1 MKNFYISIERLGDV
15 HLKFHLERLAS
26 FEQANDLLDNFIYI
40 DDIPQLVVTDDKN
53 ILAKYKAGITE
64 HDLRAMCDLPFSKSK
79 ITLNPVANILLSRD
93 IFNYFELIK
102 NRKILS
108 AHTSFRKTY
117 FDYEEYETFDKWE
130 INRIF
135 WHTKMPDR
143 YRTKE
148 MCVDEKF
155 SYRVITVATLNDF
168 NKLLNVDILSIG
180 TSINLKI
187 NWEYIDG
194 ILRYYDPIT
203 KFRVYIMPE
212 ILENLK
218 KVEPK
223 ANIALLIKTRTNEE
237 LYVEYVVDSFY
248 IYEEFV
254 PKSLFDFSCDDDL
267 PF

>member
-1 MKNFYISIERLGDV
+1 MGNFYISIERSGDV

-26 FEQANDLLDNFIYI
+26 HEKAIDLLDNFIYI

-64 HDLRAMCDLPFSKSK
+64 NDLRAMCDLPFSKSK
-79 ITLNPVANILLSRD
+79 ITLNPLANIILSREV
-93 IFNYFELIK
+93 FNYFELIK
-102 NRKILS
+102 NREILS
-108 AHTSFRKTY
+108 AHTSFRKSY
-117 FDYEEYETFDKWE
+117 FDYEEFEIFDKWE
-130 INRIF
+130 INQIF

-148 MCVDEKF
+148 MRLDEKF
-155 SYRVITVATLNDF
+155 SFSVITVATLNDF
-168 NKLLNVDILSIG
+168 NKFLNVDILSIG

-203 KFRVYIMPE
+203 KFRFYIMPE

-218 KVEPK
+218 KAEPK
-223 ANIALLIKTRTNEE
+223 ANIALRINTRTNEE
-237 LYVEYVVDSFY
+237 LYIEYVIDSFY

-254 PKSLFDFSCDDDL
+254 PKSLFDHSCDDGL